1 MSKSFNEQRI
11 EIEKQIKQLKIKEKQ
26 LAKQEKAEADKARI
40 RRQTNRGGLIEKLI
54 PHLAELSDTEF
65 EAYINKTLSS
75 EKTTALHETP
85 QSEIIKKVGDEN
97 DEE

>member
-1 MSKSFNEQRI
+1 MSRTLKQKLLDKEE
-11 EIEKQIKQLKIKEKQ
+11 EIKKNQKELKQLRQ
-26 LAKQEKAEADKARI
+26 QEKAEADKARI

-75 EKTTALHETP
+75 EKTTALLETP
-85 QSEIIKKVGDEN
+85 QSEIIKKAGDEN